1 MSLKVH
7 DMAHY
12 FLKIYQEVYVFW
24 DMRATKVSTR
34 CMKNCE
40 PEFIIPSVLGLVAS
54 LLPL

>member
-7 DMAHY
+7 DMAQY
-12 FLKIYQEVYVFW
+12 FLKLYQEVYVFW

-34 CMKNCE
+34 RMKNCE

-54 LLPL
+54 LQPL